1 MVLWVSGRVLRSTHP
16 GNMQWVCAYSSGKT
30 GARPRSLA
38 PKLSLALLYLNFH
51 WTFLPIMTNGNHH
64 IAHWGAC
71 YCGAARS
78 YFHARDQCS
87 FRDYGQL
94 SLCCS
99 RWQGKAP
106 FPWPSWNPHIT
117 LYIVAPE
124 LALEEVVLGKPG
136 QPLWN
141 FEALQKARCVE
152 EPSTKV
158 VCKATTEYKVAF
170 RGQTMT

>member
-99 RWQGKAP
+99 RWQGKVSSSKQWDGGEE
-106 FPWPSWNPHIT
+106 FDCFYHLLNIQQSSIEGNFNLLTRHPSRGLRGTHTSLFT
-117 LYIVAPE
+117 L
-124 LALEEVVLGKPG
+124 
-136 QPLWN
+136 
-141 FEALQKARCVE
+141 
-152 EPSTKV
+152 
-158 VCKATTEYKVAF
+158 
-170 RGQTMT
+170 